1 MKHWLLILP
10 LAFSPKVTFAIVA
23 AAEQQASQFVQ
34 TLTDVF
40 LRPLVDLLTIV
51 ALIVFMYGVFLFV
64 LNGDNEQGRENGKKH
79 MTYGIIGLV
88 IMVSA
93 RAIMRLFAESFGV
106 AQDL

>member
-1 MKHWLLILP
+1 MKFLLLP
-10 LAFSPKVTFAIVA
+10 LFYLFPIVSFAIVG

>member
-1 MKHWLLILP
+1 MKFFSVLALLLIP
-10 LAFSPKVTFAIVA
+10 ASSVAIVESA
-23 AAEQQASQFVQ
+23 REQSNQFVGI
-34 TLTDVF
+34 LTDVF

-64 LNGDNEQGRENGKKH
+64 ANGDNEQGRENGKKH
-79 MTYGIIGLV
+79 MMYGIIGLV

-106 AQDL
+106 ADGL

>member
-1 MKHWLLILP
+1 MKFLSVFLVLFAI
-10 LAFSPKVTFAIVA
+10 PKISFAIVA
-23 AAEQQASQFVQ
+23 SAESQARQFVE
-34 TLTDVF
+34 TLTGVF

-64 LNGDNEQGRENGKKH
+64 FNGDNEQGRENGKKH